1 MLIIAP
7 AREALAGNYGKN
19 KNSMFG
25 FGKNKFLGIDIGT
38 STIKIV
44 EVKVSSGKPA
54 LSNYAW
60 MKVGNLGDIK
70 FSSFDSTLPLYLK
83 KAIKEGNFKSREAHV
98 SIPAFGGLI
107 TLIEF
112 PEMTREDLDQAI
124 RFEAHKYIP
133 ASMED
138 VVLSWDIVNKKTG
151 NHLLKKSGEEAGVKG
166 GAAEPAD
173 KIQVLLVAAP
183 KNKVA
188 KYEQLIKTSGL
199 DLKSIE
205 VESFALLRSLVG
217 NDQGD
222 FVVVDI
228 GARVCNIILI
238 EKGIIKANRNI
249 DAGGRDITKAIA
261 RSMNINE
268 ERAEKMKM
276 SGKDFLAKES
286 NINFPSLDLIISE
299 VRRVLGAFYKND
311 GGLKIDGVILS
322 GGTAGLA
329 GIDKYFSD
337 ALGTRAIIG
346 NPLRRIEYDAVLEP
360 KLNEIK
366 SQLSVSIGLALKG
379 AEEYLRK

>member
-1 MLIIAP
+1 
-7 AREALAGNYGKN
+7 
-19 KNSMFG
+19 MFG
-25 FGKNKFLGIDIGT
+25 FGKNKFIGIDVGT

-44 EVKVSSGKPA
+44 EIKMSSSKPT

-60 MKVGNLGDIK
+60 MKIGSLGDIK
-70 FSSFDSTLPLYLK
+70 SSSFDSTLPLYLK
-83 KAIKEGNFKSREAHV
+83 KIIKEAKFKSGEAYI
-98 SIPAFGGLI
+98 SIPASGGLI
-107 TLIEF
+107 ALIEF
-112 PEMTREDLDQAI
+112 PEMSREDLDQAI

-133 ASMED
+133 TSLED
-138 VVLSWDIVNKKTG
+138 VVLSWDIVNKKTSK
-151 NHLLKKSGEEAGVKG
+151 HLLKKSGEKAKPEG
-166 GAAEPAD
+166 GAEEPAD

-188 KYEQLIKTSGL
+188 KYEQLIKDANL
-199 DLKSIE
+199 ELKSIE

-217 NDQGD
+217 NDQGN

-238 EKGIIKANRNI
+238 ERGVIKVNRNI
-249 DAGGRDITKAIA
+249 DAGGKDITKAIA
-261 RSMNINE
+261 RSMNIDE

-276 SGKDFLAKES
+276 SGKDFLSSES
-286 NINFPSLDLIISE
+286 NISFPSLDLIINE
-299 VRRVLGAFYKND
+299 VKRVLTTFYKND
-311 GGLKIDGVILS
+311 GGSKIDGVIIS
-322 GGTAGLA
+322 GGTAGFS

-337 ALGTRAIIG
+337 SLGKRTIIG
-346 NPLRRIEYDAVLEP
+346 NPLRRVEYDSVLEP

>member
-1 MLIIAP
+1 
-7 AREALAGNYGKN
+7 
-19 KNSMFG
+19 MFG
-25 FGKNKFLGIDIGT
+25 FEKNKFLGIDIGT

-44 EVKVSSGKPA
+44 EIKMSSSKPT

-60 MKVGNLGDIK
+60 MKVGKLGDIK

-83 KAIKEGNFKSREAHV
+83 KVIKEGNFRSREAYV

-107 TLIEF
+107 TIIEF

-133 ASMED
+133 TSLED
-138 VVLSWDIVNKKTG
+138 VVLSWDIVNKQTSS
-151 NHLLKKSGEEAGVKG
+151 HLLKKETPAPNAKG
-166 GAAEPAD
+166 SASSSTD

-183 KNKVA
+183 KNKVT
-188 KYEQLIKTSGL
+188 KYEQLIKGSGL
-199 DLKSIE
+199 ELKSIE

-217 NDQGD
+217 NDQGN
-222 FVVVDI
+222 FIVVDI

-238 EKGIIKANRNI
+238 EKGVIKVNRNI
-249 DAGGRDITKAIA
+249 DAGGKDITKVIA
-261 RSMNINE
+261 RSMNIDE
-268 ERAEKMKM
+268 ERAERIKIT
-276 SGKDFLAKES
+276 GKDFLSRES
-286 NINFPSLDLIISE
+286 NINFPPLDLIAGE
-299 VRRVLGAFYKND
+299 VKRVLGAFYKND
-311 GGLKIDGVILS
+311 GGSKIDGVILS
-322 GGTAGLA
+322 GGTAGLV
-329 GIDKYFSD
+329 GIDKYFSE
-337 ALGTRAIIG
+337 ALGTRTIVG

>member
-1 MLIIAP
+1 
-7 AREALAGNYGKN
+7 
-19 KNSMFG
+19 MFG
-25 FGKNKFLGIDIGT
+25 FEKNRFLGIDIGT

-44 EVKVSSGKPA
+44 EIKMSGGKPT

-60 MKVGNLGDIK
+60 MKAGSLDGIK
-70 FSSFDSTLPLYLK
+70 AGSFDSTLPLHLK
-83 KAIKEGNFKSREAHV
+83 KVIKEGNFKSREAYA

-107 TLIEF
+107 TIIEF
-112 PEMTREDLDQAI
+112 PEMTQEDLDQAV

-133 ASMED
+133 TSLDD
-138 VVLSWDIVNKKTG
+138 VVLSWDIVSKKAG
-151 NHLLKKSGEEAGVKG
+151 SQLLKKSAEAPGAEGEQPA
-166 GAAEPAD
+166 PAD

-188 KYEQLIKTSGL
+188 KYEQLIKGS
-199 DLKSIE
+199 DLELNSIE
-205 VESFALLRSLVG
+205 VESFALIRSLIG
-217 NDQGD
+217 NDQGN

-228 GARVCNIILI
+228 GSRICNIILI
-238 EKGIIKANRNI
+238 EKGVIKVNRNI

-261 RSMNINE
+261 RGINIDE
-268 ERAEKMKM
+268 ERAERMKIT
-276 SGKDFLAKES
+276 GKDFLAKES
-286 NINFPSLDLIISE
+286 NVNFPSLDLIASE
-299 VRRVLGAFYKND
+299 VKRVLGVFYKN
-311 GGLKIDGVILS
+311 GENQVIDGVILS

-337 ALGTRAIIG
+337 ALGARTIIG
-346 NPLRRIEYDAVLEP
+346 NPLRRVEYDAVLEP

>member
-1 MLIIAP
+1 
-7 AREALAGNYGKN
+7 
-19 KNSMFG
+19 MFG
-25 FGKNKFLGIDIGT
+25 FEKNKFLGIDIGT

-44 EVKVSSGKPA
+44 EIKMSGGKPA

-60 MKVGNLGDIK
+60 MKVGSLGDIK

-83 KAIKEGNFKSREAHV
+83 KVIKEGNFKSREAFV

-107 TLIEF
+107 TIIEF
-112 PEMTREDLDQAI
+112 PEMTHEDIDQAI

-133 ASMED
+133 TSLED
-138 VVLSWDIVNKKTG
+138 VVLSWDIVSKKTA
-151 NHLLKKSGEEAGVKG
+151 NRLLKKSDEEPAAKG

-173 KIQVLLVAAP
+173 KIRVLLVAAP

-188 KYEQLIKTSGL
+188 KYEQLIKGSGL
-199 DLKSIE
+199 NLKSIE

-217 NDQGD
+217 NDQGN

-228 GARVCNIILI
+228 GSRVCNIILI
-238 EKGIIKANRNI
+238 EKGVIKVNRNI
-249 DAGGRDITKAIA
+249 DAGGRDITKALA
-261 RSMNINE
+261 RGMNIDE
-268 ERAEKMKM
+268 ERAERIKTT
-276 SGKDFLAKES
+276 GKDFLAKES
-286 NINFPSLDLIISE
+286 NVNFPSVDLIISE
-299 VRRVLGAFYKND
+299 VKRVLGTFYKND
-311 GGLKIDGVILS
+311 GGSRVDGVILS

-337 ALGTRAIIG
+337 ALGVRTIIG
-346 NPLRRIEYDAVLEP
+346 NPLRRVEWDAILEP

>member
-1 MLIIAP
+1 
-7 AREALAGNYGKN
+7 
-19 KNSMFG
+19 MFG

-44 EVKVSSGKPA
+44 EIKMSSGKPT

-83 KAIKEGNFKSREAHV
+83 KVIKEGNFKSRKAYA

-107 TLIEF
+107 TIIEF
-112 PEMTREDLDQAI
+112 PEMTKEDLDQAI

-133 ASMED
+133 TSLED

-151 NHLLKKSGEEAGVKG
+151 NRLLKKNGEEAKVKS

-188 KYEQLIKTSGL
+188 KYEQLMKTSGL

-217 NDQGD
+217 NDQGN
-222 FVVVDI
+222 FVIVDI
-228 GARVCNIILI
+228 GSRVCNIILV
-238 EKGIIKANRNI
+238 EKGVIKVNRNI
-249 DAGGRDITKAIA
+249 DAGGRDITKAVA
-261 RSMNINE
+261 RGMNISE
-268 ERAEKMKM
+268 DRAEKVKM
-276 SGKDFLAKES
+276 SSKDFLARES
-286 NINFPSLDLIISE
+286 NVNFPSLDLIISE
-299 VRRVLGAFYKND
+299 IKRVLGVFYKND
-311 GGLKIDGVILS
+311 GGSKIDGVILS
-322 GGTAGLA
+322 GGTAELA
-329 GIDKYFSD
+329 GIGKYFSD
-337 ALGTRAIIG
+337 ALGTRTIIG
-346 NPLRRIEYDAVLEP
+346 NPLRRVEYDAILEP

>member
-1 MLIIAP
+1 
-7 AREALAGNYGKN
+7 
-19 KNSMFG
+19 MFG

-44 EVKVSSGKPA
+44 EIKMSSSKPT

-70 FSSFDSTLPLYLK
+70 FSSFDSTLPIYLK
-83 KAIKEGNFKSREAHV
+83 KVIKEGNFKSQEAYV

-112 PEMTREDLDQAI
+112 PEMTKEDLDQAI

-133 ASMED
+133 TSLED
-138 VVLSWDIVNKKTG
+138 VVLSWDIVNKKTS
-151 NHLLKKSGEEAGVKG
+151 NHLLQKKAEAAKIKDGK
-166 GAAEPAD
+166 AEPAE

-188 KYEQLIKTSGL
+188 RYEELIKGSGL

-217 NDQGD
+217 NDQGN

-228 GARVCNIILI
+228 GSRVCNIILI
-238 EKGIIKANRNI
+238 EKGVIKVNRNI
-249 DAGGRDITKAIA
+249 DAGGMDITKAIA
-261 RSMNINE
+261 RSMNISE

-276 SGKDFLAKES
+276 SGKDFLSKES
-286 NINFPSLDLIISE
+286 NINFPSLELIISE
-299 VRRVLGAFYKND
+299 VKRVLGAFYKND
-311 GGLKIDGVILS
+311 GASTKIDSVIIS

-329 GIDKYFSD
+329 GIDKYFSE
-337 ALGTRAIIG
+337 ALGTHVAIG
-346 NPLRRIEYDAVLEP
+346 NPLRRIEWDAVLEP

>member
-1 MLIIAP
+1 
-7 AREALAGNYGKN
+7 
-19 KNSMFG
+19 MFG

-44 EVKVSSGKPA
+44 EVKMSSSKPT

-60 MKVGNLGDIK
+60 MKVGNPGDIK

-83 KAIKEGNFKSREAHV
+83 KVIKEGGFKSQKAYV

-133 ASMED
+133 TSLED
-138 VVLSWDIVNKKTG
+138 VVLSWDIVNKKAG
-151 NHLLKKSGEEAGVKG
+151 SHLLKKPGEEAKAKD
-166 GAAEPAD
+166 GATGAED

-188 KYEQLIKTSGL
+188 KYEQLIKGSGL
-199 DLKSIE
+199 ELKSIE

-217 NDQGD
+217 NDQGN
-222 FVVVDI
+222 FIVVDI

-238 EKGIIKANRNI
+238 EKGVIKVNRNI

-261 RSMNINE
+261 RSMNIDE
-268 ERAEKMKM
+268 ERAERMKI
-276 SGKDFLAKES
+276 SGKDFLTKES

-311 GGLKIDGVILS
+311 GGSKVDGIILS
-322 GGTAGLA
+322 GGTAGLV

-337 ALGTRAIIG
+337 ALDARAIIG
-346 NPLRRIEYDAVLEP
+346 NPLRRIEYDIVLES